1 MATAKVNGA
10 ELYYE
15 EAGSGPPIILS
26 PGGLQ
31 GVASSYG
38 EVVEALS
45 QEHRVIVYDRRFGG
59 QSRSPMVVQTW
70 DMVCDDVFGLLDALG
85 IEQAYLGGGSF
96 GAAISFGS
104 AYRHPERVRAIFPSN
119 IAGGVICDGY
129 LTSKLF
135 KSMEIAAADGIS
147 AVIDAFDADD
157 RFAPFSPEIAQ
168 TDAEYRKGLE
178 AMDTEEFIQVMRD
191 SIYALFGGPF
201 PDPRQHQGHAEEH
214 QRPDHDHARLQR
226 RSPPRRGRDGPSPRP
241 QQPMGRVQTPL
252 RRTGKVRQARH
263 SIPLASGSQ
272 RRLVA

>member
-38 EVVEALS
+38 TVVEALS

-85 IEQAYLGGGSF
+85 IDQAYLGGGSF
-96 GAAISFGS
+96 GAAISFGCAS
-104 AYRHPERVRAIFPSN
+104 RRPERVRAIFPSN

-135 KSMEIAAADGIS
+135 KSMEIAAADGIG

-168 TDAEYRKGLE
+168 TDAEYRNNLE

-191 SIYALFGGPF
+191 TIYAFFGGPF
-201 PDPRQHQGHAEEH
+201 PTLGSTKEMLKSISVPTMIMPGYNDVHPRAVAEMSHRHVPNSRWGECKPHADEPEKYAKRVI
-214 QRPDHDHARLQR
+214 QFLSEVEAN
-226 RSPPRRGRDGPSPRP
+226 GR
-241 QQPMGRVQTPL
+241 
-252 RRTGKVRQARH
+252 
-263 SIPLASGSQ
+263 
-272 RRLVA
+272 